1 MDNNGWW
8 NLGRN
13 ALIRKDTESREPRKL
28 AVSWG
33 LLGNRGVC
41 VWGGGGLP
49 DWGAVQALSDGFSYL
64 LGGCGGWV
72 GTVSPCSFFFSFA
85 SACFK
90 CRVLREVVP
99 LASFPTALWNV
110 FPPRAP
116 VWPPGWSGAARRGVA
131 A

>member
-13 ALIRKDTESREPRKL
+13 ALIRKDTESREPRKS

-49 DWGAVQALSDGFSYL
+49 DWGPSKHFQMDSVICWG
-64 LGGCGGWV
+64 V
-72 GTVSPCSFFFSFA
+72 V
-85 SACFK
+85 
-90 CRVLREVVP
+90 VEEEEEEEVV
-99 LASFPTALWNV
+99 V
-110 FPPRAP
+110 FGWGNRLRTLRRA
-116 VWPPGWSGAARRGVA
+116 GR
-131 A
+131 